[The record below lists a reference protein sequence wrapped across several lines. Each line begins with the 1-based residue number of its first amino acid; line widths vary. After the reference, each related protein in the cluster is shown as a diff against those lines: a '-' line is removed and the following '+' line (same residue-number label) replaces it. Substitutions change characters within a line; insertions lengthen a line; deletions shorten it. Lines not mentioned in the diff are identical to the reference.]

1 TRFPFVARLN
11 GYRATFRLGRHLST
25 RPVSQATNLPDRAAR
40 APDPAIDDAQNGAI
54 EPRGDSPAAS
64 LQASSTTRDHTR
76 QRLHVTSEVRL
87 LAERLDRRVVGVVP
101 KPDGVIAIDDPQADD
116 VRALIDSTARSWVWH
131 QEAVLAGSTAQERA
145 GPRPR

>member
-1 TRFPFVARLN
+1 
-11 GYRATFRLGRHLST
+11 
-25 RPVSQATNLPDRAAR
+25 
-40 APDPAIDDAQNGAI
+40 
-54 EPRGDSPAAS
+54 
-64 LQASSTTRDHTR
+64 TTRDHTR

-145 GPRPR
+145 GPRPRTRGRGASPPAGGRAEPKRPRPRPPPQARSRTAAPRRSRRQAGVAPGRRRARRPRRPRERE